1 MLRDYIAT
9 DLKFN
14 IVHALATNSRFFYS
28 TLTFERFM
36 SLYSENK
43 KTIFVETLSYNL
55 VMSTLWPL
63 KSYNRDVLY

>member
-14 IVHALATNSRFFYS
+14 IVHGLATIQDFFYS

-43 KTIFVETLSYNL
+43 KTIFVETLTYNL

-63 KSYNRDVLY
+63 KSYDRDVLY